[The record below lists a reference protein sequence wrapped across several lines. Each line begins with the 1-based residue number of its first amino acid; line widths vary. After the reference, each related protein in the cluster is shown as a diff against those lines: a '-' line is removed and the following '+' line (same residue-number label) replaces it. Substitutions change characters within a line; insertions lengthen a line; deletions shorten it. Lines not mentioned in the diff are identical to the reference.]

1 MVNMATGEAGRT
13 GAPLIASDR
22 VEGTAVLRPTGEKI
36 GTIERLMI
44 DKVSGRVA
52 YAVMAFG
59 GVLGMGH
66 RHFTLPW
73 AMLTFH
79 PNLDGYV
86 VDITEDQL
94 KTAPDSDREGKPEG
108 EVWSDR
114 AREEELHRYYN
125 VRAYWLFE

>member
-1 MVNMATGEAGRT
+1 MANIATGEAGRT

-36 GTIERLMI
+36 GTIERVMI

-59 GVLGMGH
+59 GFLGMGH

-86 VDITEDQL
+86 VNITEDQL
-94 KTAPDSDREGKPEG
+94 KAAPDYDREGKPEG

>member
-1 MVNMATGEAGRT
+1 MASMATGEAGRT

-59 GVLGMGH
+59 GFLGMGH

-94 KTAPDSDREGKPEG
+94 KAAPDYDREGKPEG

>member
-1 MVNMATGEAGRT
+1 MTMATGEAGRT

-59 GVLGMGH
+59 GFLGMGH

-86 VDITEDQL
+86 VAITEDQL
-94 KTAPDSDREGKPEG
+94 KAAPDYDSEGKPEG

-114 AREEELHRYYN
+114 GREEELHRYYN
-125 VRAYWLFE
+125 VRAYWIVE